1 MKTTLAAVM
10 TGLLALSLVQLAHAD
25 IDRARA
31 EKLAQEK
38 GCTAC
43 HGIDK
48 KVIGP
53 AYKDVAQKYKGNNDA
68 LALLAKKVKE
78 GGSGVWGPI
87 PMPPNAAKVSD
98 DEIKLLVE
106 WVLAL

>member
-1 MKTTLAAVM
+1 MKTILAAAM
-10 TGLLALSLVQLAHAD
+10 AGLLMLSLAQLAQAD
-25 IDRARA
+25 IDKGKA

-53 AYKDVAQKYKGNNDA
+53 AYKDVAQKYKGNKDA
-68 LALLAKKVKE
+68 LATLTKKVKD

-87 PMPPNAAKVSD
+87 PMPPNAGKVSD
-98 DEIKLLVE
+98 DEVKLLVE